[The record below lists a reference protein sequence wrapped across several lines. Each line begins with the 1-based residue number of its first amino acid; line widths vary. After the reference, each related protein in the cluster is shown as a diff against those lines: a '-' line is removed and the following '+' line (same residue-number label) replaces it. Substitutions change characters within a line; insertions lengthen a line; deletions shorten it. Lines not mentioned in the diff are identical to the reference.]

1 MKKHILATAAL
12 ACFAIAAN
20 AEVLTVH
27 HRTQGQLAKEITD
40 ALTEAGLE
48 ASQVTELTVISDVVD
63 EKQVPLNIYSYT
75 AGGAED
81 CAAIRSNF
89 RPSLK
94 KVDFS
99 QAVFDEN
106 STGVPQNDDLFMVNM
121 TSLEEVILPE
131 TLASLGG
138 GSFKGCTKL
147 VNVNMPASLRTIG
160 KRAFL
165 NCKSLKLAELPD
177 QIRYI
182 GDEAFNDGKASASW
196 IAFTKM
202 PSGIETIK
210 GNAFNNTNVSFS
222 ELPEGLVE
230 IGDKAF
236 RNTKVTFTKAPSTL
250 KTLGNAAF
258 VNAPI
263 TEFTIDGCLETSIP
277 NQTFWCG
284 DKTPRTFY
292 CRATT
297 PPTTSASMVTTEYA
311 NAFGPD
317 NVPYITFYVPFDAM
331 AAYNAKAPYNKMKLA
346 ALTADVELILD
357 GEEGAITVA
366 HQHHGNLAKGINS
379 IYEGEHEWT
388 FTPGTNN
395 YIASIALSGDEP
407 AAVAE
412 ADDTELLTD
421 ANTNVLYTA
430 DGTPENLEKQP
441 VTITVPVTA
450 STRSLTVT
458 YSKVKDLP
466 TGVDSIDAIESE
478 GNADG
483 PVYNLAGLRVA
494 ESSAALSTLPRGIY
508 IVRTAKGA
516 RKVAL

>member
-1 MKKHILATAAL
+1 MKKHILATAVL
-12 ACFAIAAN
+12 ASFAIAAN
-20 AEVLTVH
+20 AEALTVH
-27 HRTQGQLAKEITD
+27 HRTQGQLAAEITA
-40 ALTEAGLE
+40 ALTEAGLQ
-48 ASQVTELTVISDVVD
+48 ASQVTELTVISDVVN
-63 EKQVPLNIYSYT
+63 EKAVPLNVYSWVAT
-75 AGGAED
+75 GAED

-99 QAVFDEN
+99 QAVFYEN
-106 STGVPQNDDLFMVNM
+106 TTGVPQNDDLFMVNM

-131 TLASLGG
+131 TVTTLGG
-138 GSFKGCTKL
+138 GSFKNCSKL
-147 VNVNMPASLRTIG
+147 VKVNLPAGLKNIG

-165 NCKSLKLAELPD
+165 NCKSIKLAELPD

-182 GDEAFNDGKASASW
+182 GDEAFNDGKSAATW

-202 PSGIETIK
+202 PSSIETIE

-222 ELPEGLVE
+222 ELPEGLKK

-236 RNTKVTFTKAPSTL
+236 RATKVTFTKAPSTL
-250 KTLGNAAF
+250 ESMGNAVF

-263 TEFTIDGCLETSIP
+263 SEFTIDGCLETSIP

-297 PPTTSASMVTTEYA
+297 PPTTSASMVTGEYQ

-331 AAYNAKAPYNKMKLA
+331 AAYNAKAPYNKMKLT
-346 ALTADVELILD
+346 ALTADIELILD

-366 HQHHGNLAKGINS
+366 HEHHGNLAKGINS

-388 FTPGTNN
+388 FTPGANN
-395 YIASIALSGDEP
+395 YIASIAFDGDETTT
-407 AAVAE
+407 E
-412 ADDTELLTD
+412 TGYYDSELLLPD
-421 ANTNVLYTA
+421 GGANMLYIA
-430 DGTPENLEKQP
+430 DGTPEELEKQP
-441 VTITVPVTA
+441 VTIKVPVTA

-466 TGVDSIDAIESE
+466 TGVDTIDTAET
-478 GNADG
+478 ADG

-508 IVRTAKGA
+508 IIRTAKGA